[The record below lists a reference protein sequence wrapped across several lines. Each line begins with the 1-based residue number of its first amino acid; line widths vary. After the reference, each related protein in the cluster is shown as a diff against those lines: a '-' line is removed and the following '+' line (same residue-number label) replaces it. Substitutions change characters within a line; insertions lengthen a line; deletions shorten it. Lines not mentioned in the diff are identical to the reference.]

1 MHSTRTFTDV
11 LRTNFFWSDLLV
23 GASIA
28 GVILPEAIAYAGLAN
43 LTPTTGII
51 AACVGLILYGL
62 IGTSRFAI
70 VTATS
75 SSAAV
80 LLAATRSIPGYEV
93 IAPVQLVSALV
104 MTTGLLFLLCSLFHL
119 GRIAHFIARPVVRG
133 LAMGL
138 ALTIVLRQF
147 AGMASLHTAHQN
159 AVALLYELLCRM
171 HDWNFAGIA
180 LGAATVLLLNICKRF
195 PRIPGALLV
204 LLLGV
209 ALSATVNLRLLNI
222 NTVGDIVLSPSSF
235 AHWQLPALDIDQW
248 LRIAELSIALM
259 LILFAESYGS
269 IRTTALQQGDAIHVN
284 RDLLALGCA
293 NLCSGLLQGM
303 PVGAGYSATT
313 TNQAIGAKSNLA
325 GLSAAI
331 YILIV
336 LWMLL
341 KYFALIP
348 EPMLAAIIIFAMQH
362 ALSVKSLQ
370 PYFKWR
376 RDRLIVIVAIIA
388 VLVFGILDG
397 LLASIA
403 LSLMLLIRG
412 LAQPRISVLG
422 RLGDSHDYV
431 PVNSHADIHSI
442 PGVLIVRPDEPL
454 FFANVD
460 DIFEKVLSELQRAAD
475 VRTLILSLEES
486 PTIDSTVVES
496 LDLFSRQIHERGC
509 KLVLARLKEPVQHVL
524 QRAQLQHLNEAVL
537 NTISVAAVVSTVAS

>member
-1 MHSTRTFTDV
+1 MHPARTFTEMF
-11 LRTNFFWSDLLV
+11 RTKANWSDLLV

-43 LTPTTGII
+43 LQPTAGII
-51 AACVGLILYGL
+51 AACTGLLIYGL

-80 LLAATRSIPGYEV
+80 LLAATRSIPRYEL
-93 IAPVQLVSALV
+93 IDAAQLVSAVV
-104 MTTGLLFLLCSLFHL
+104 MTTGLLFLLCSAFRL

-138 ALTIVLRQF
+138 ATTIVLRQF
-147 AGMASLHTAHQN
+147 ASMASVN
-159 AVALLYELLCRM
+159 AVHHNALALLYELLRGM
-171 HDWNFAGIA
+171 HGWNINGIV
-180 LGAATVLLLNICKRF
+180 LGAITVLFLNLCKRA
-195 PRIPGALLV
+195 PRVPGPLLV
-204 LLLGV
+204 LLIGV
-209 ALSATVNLRLLNI
+209 ILSISVDLRAFNI
-222 NTVGDIVLSPSSF
+222 DTVGDIALSESNLWRW
-235 AHWQLPALDIDQW
+235 HWPELAADQW
-248 LRIAELSIALM
+248 LRIAELSVALM

-269 IRTTALQQGDAIHVN
+269 IRTSALQQGDVIHVN

-313 TNQAIGAKSNLA
+313 TNQAIGARSNLA

-362 ALSVKSLQ
+362 ALSIASLR

-376 RDRLIVIVAIIA
+376 RDRLIVMVAIIA

-403 LSLMLLIRG
+403 LSLILLIRG

-422 RLGDSHDYV
+422 RLRDTHDYV
-431 PVNSHADIHSI
+431 PMNSHADIHAV
-442 PGVLIVRPDEPL
+442 PGKLIVRPDEPL

-460 DIFEKVLSELQRAAD
+460 DMFEKAMKELQRSSA
-475 VRTLILSLEES
+475 VNTLILSLEES
-486 PTIDSTVVES
+486 PSIDSTVLES
-496 LDLFSRQIHERGC
+496 LDLFSRQLHEIGC

-524 QRAQLQHLNEAVL
+524 QRAQLQYLDESVL
-537 NTISVAAVVSTVAS
+537 NTTSVAAVVSIAS